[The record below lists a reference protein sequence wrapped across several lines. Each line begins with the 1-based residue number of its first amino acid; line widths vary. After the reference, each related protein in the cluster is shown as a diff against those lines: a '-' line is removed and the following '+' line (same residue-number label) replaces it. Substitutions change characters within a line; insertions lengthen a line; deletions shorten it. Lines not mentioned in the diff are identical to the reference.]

1 MAPSLR
7 KGKARAEEHKGKV
20 ITSKK
25 KSHTRIRLTQQEV
38 IDKYIQDHQ
47 EDWDT
52 KSEGAQQRLIDD
64 LGAAWDAPSNTES
77 ESEQSYADVK
87 KQPSQ
92 DVLHGDEAEEEL
104 GLARLVSSYTLPH
117 QNSQPGE
124 RGRQIARSK
133 VLSRRTSDTCSVT

>member
-38 IDKYIQDHQ
+38 INKYIQDHQ

-133 VLSRRTSDTCSVT
+133 VLSRRTRDT

>member
-64 LGAAWDAPSNTES
+64 LGAAWGAPSNTES

-104 GLARLVSSYTLPH
+104 GLACLVSSYTLPH

-133 VLSRRTSDTCSVT
+133 VLSRRTRDT

>member
-1 MAPSLR
+1 MSPSLR

-133 VLSRRTSDTCSVT
+133 VLSRRARDT